1 MVVVAGGVGKD
12 PIVDRQSV
20 AAVSYHCHGCERTA
34 AVGKRQWVD
43 GGPVMLKA
51 RDDAVNME
59 KEEDAKSLD
68 RVHVHR

>member
-1 MVVVAGGVGKD
+1 MTGGVGKD

-20 AAVSYHCHGCERTA
+20 AAVRYHRHGCERTA
-34 AVGKRQWVD
+34 AVGKRQWMY
-43 GGPVMLKA
+43 GGPVILEA
-51 RDDAVNME
+51 RYDAVNME